1 MTGRVLEILNL
12 FLQRSVEE
20 PFEVEDRE
28 EFVETLVA
36 QGHQPDEIYA
46 ALNIVENI
54 QERMDAPILGVPRRS
69 TNRLF
74 MLLEQYQLSPEI
86 RGYLDEMTRLGV
98 LTPLQKEEIVERT
111 FMMDPEEINLEHIEF
126 LVDDLLTEEPKDFGF
141 FDETISDYYH

>member
-20 PFEVEDRE
+20 PFELEDRE

-36 QGHQPDEIYA
+36 QGHHPEEVYA

-54 QERMDAPILGVPRRS
+54 QQRMDAPILGTPKKAS
-69 TNRLF
+69 NRLF
-74 MLLEQYQLSPEI
+74 LLLEQYQLSAEI
-86 RGYLDEMTRLGV
+86 RGYLDELVRLEV
-98 LTPLQKEEIVERT
+98 LTPVQREELVERT
-111 FMMDPEEINLEHIEF
+111 FMMDPEEIDLEYIEYLVEDF
-126 LVDDLLTEEPKDFGF
+126 LSEEPRDFGF